1 MFKLLLLTRDWHTI
15 EDLCTDI
22 SYAHN
27 MTYHWWA
34 TSWTYG
40 ITPSDHIISMFKKL
54 EFWMVY
60 SIARSFDDIILDAEC
75 WSGK

>member
-1 MFKLLLLTRDWHTI
+1 
-15 EDLCTDI
+15 
-22 SYAHN
+22 

-40 ITPSDHIISMFKKL
+40 ITPSDYIISMSKKL
-54 EFWMVY
+54 DFLTMY
-60 SIARSFDDIILDAEC
+60 SIARSFDDIILDAEG